1 MNDIHLGLIFVVL
14 VFVCMNLCVEVFPLV
29 KIMKKRWMFIF
40 LLLMSKHIFIIFF
53 LFFIYSQLTFPNFV
67 KDHDFKNLMQL
78 MLSKNQA
85 QRFYKLE
92 QIQSHIWFKDFS
104 WDDLIS
110 LNMKPAYIPKID
122 INENKCEPKP
132 YLDYIKSLKDWEPDN
147 EQKKITKKNIAEF
160 EEWFKNF

>member
-1 MNDIHLGLIFVVL
+1 
-14 VFVCMNLCVEVFPLV
+14 
-29 KIMKKRWMFIF
+29 
-40 LLLMSKHIFIIFF
+40 MSKYIFIIFF

-110 LNMKPAYIPKID
+110 LDLKPAYLPKID
-122 INENKCEPKP
+122 IDESKCETKP
-132 YLDYIKSLKDWEPDN
+132 YLDYIKTLKDWEP
-147 EQKKITKKNIAEF
+147 EGGLPKISKKNQTEF
-160 EEWFKNF
+160 DEWFKKF

>member
-1 MNDIHLGLIFVVL
+1 M
-14 VFVCMNLCVEVFPLV
+14 
-29 KIMKKRWMFIF
+29 KIMKKPWMFIF
-40 LLLMSKHIFIIFF
+40 LLLMSKYIFIIFF

-132 YLDYIKSLKDWEPDN
+132 YIDYIKSLKDWEPDN

>member
-1 MNDIHLGLIFVVL
+1 
-14 VFVCMNLCVEVFPLV
+14 
-29 KIMKKRWMFIF
+29 
-40 LLLMSKHIFIIFF
+40 MSKYIFIIFF

-110 LNMKPAYIPKID
+110 LNMKIYTED
-122 INENKCEPKP
+122 
-132 YLDYIKSLKDWEPDN
+132 
-147 EQKKITKKNIAEF
+147 
-160 EEWFKNF
+160 